1 MKLRA
6 IFLISFGLILIFF
19 GLSFP
24 GKPGEESRD
33 VIERGTSKSSEAQEP
48 VQRVVKPAGY
58 IDNEALSVFSDRIK
72 VATWNLQ
79 WFPGKKPGGGDP
91 KTISDHLNAVK
102 AELEKIDP
110 DILLL
115 QEIRDPSFVA
125 QILEVLPD
133 HSLHVMSDFSGNL
146 EVGISARFPA
156 TEGYMEEFIAGATD
170 DPPRGFAYAAFAI
183 GNNVLG
189 VYSVHLKSNS
199 GGISETA
206 GKREESARQ
215 LVLHAKKMEER
226 FSKEGISFTALIGGD
241 YNMDPTSSKWDSDNT
256 FGVLEEGGF
265 EWTGNGLAKEEI
277 ISWLS
282 NGQYPDAVFDHFFI
296 RGEDNGYTKP
306 VTQKTDRGP
315 SDHRAVIIELGL

>member
-24 GKPGEESRD
+24 GKPGEESRN
-33 VIERGTSKSSEAQEP
+33 VIERGTSKSSETQEP

-91 KTISDHLNAVK
+91 QTISDHLNAVK
-102 AELEKIDP
+102 AELAKINP

-115 QEIRDPSFVA
+115 QEVRDPSFVA
-125 QILEVLPD
+125 QILEALPG

-156 TEGYMEEFIAGATD
+156 TEGYMEEFIAGVTD
-170 DPPRGFAYAAFAI
+170 DPPRGFAYAAFAM
-183 GNNVLG
+183 GDNVLG
-189 VYSVHLKSNS
+189 V
-199 GGISETA
+199 
-206 GKREESARQ
+206 
-215 LVLHAKKMEER
+215 
-226 FSKEGISFTALIGGD
+226 
-241 YNMDPTSSKWDSDNT
+241 
-256 FGVLEEGGF
+256 
-265 EWTGNGLAKEEI
+265 
-277 ISWLS
+277 
-282 NGQYPDAVFDHFFI
+282 
-296 RGEDNGYTKP
+296 
-306 VTQKTDRGP
+306 
-315 SDHRAVIIELGL
+315 

>member
-1 MKLRA
+1 MNLRA
-6 IFLISFGLILIFF
+6 VFLISFGLIVIFF

-24 GKPGEESRD
+24 GKPREASRD
-33 VIERGTSKSSEAQEP
+33 GIEGGTSEISETQDP
-48 VQRVVKPAGY
+48 VQRTVKPAGY
-58 IDNEALSVFSDRIK
+58 IDNETLSVFSDCIK

-79 WFPGKKPGGGDP
+79 WFPGKRPGGGDP
-91 KTISDHLNAVK
+91 QTIFNHLNAVK
-102 AELEKIDP
+102 VELEKINP

-115 QEIRDPSFVA
+115 QEVRDPSFIA
-125 QILEVLPD
+125 QVLEVLPG

-156 TEGYMEEFIAGATD
+156 TEAYMEEFIAGATD
-170 DPPRGFAYAAFAI
+170 DPPRGFAYAAFAV

-226 FSKEGISFTALIGGD
+226 FSREGISFTALIGGD
-241 YNMDPTSSKWDSDNT
+241 FNVDPTSSKWDSDKT

-315 SDHRAVIIELGL
+315 SDHRAIIIEIGL